1 MPSCIELIRRVIL
14 VAAEAALLYVASR
27 LVFEWVLRA
36 AWGRAPARRLLV
48 GILRAPGNL
57 LHEAS
62 HALGYLLA
70 GYRVRRCVPFFI
82 DREGRGYCQPGRPWL
97 PWAPPWLAT
106 GGAALMPLIA
116 GAVALYW
123 IAIGLGMHTWMSALA
138 TARSWAAAS
147 ELIGRLDLHAW
158 QTWVFLY
165 LALSIGAELA
175 PSEIDLRRSLPALAV
190 GAGVLVA
197 AIAAVSAIEPL
208 ARFRGDLDVWLGWW
222 LSWASSILD
231 FGIVA
236 TVAVGL
242 PAAILAWP
250 LRARRR

>member
-1 MPSCIELIRRVIL
+1 MELIRRVIL

-27 LVFEWVLRA
+27 LIFEWVLRA

-82 DREGRGYCQPGRPWL
+82 DPEGRGYCRPGTPWVA
-97 PWAPPWLAT
+97 WAPPWLAT
-106 GGAALMPLIA
+106 GAAAIMPLIA
-116 GAVALYW
+116 GAAALYW
-123 IAIGLGMHTWMSALA
+123 IAIWLGMHTWMSALA
-138 TARSWAAAS
+138 TARTWAAAS
-147 ELIGRLDLHAW
+147 ELLGQLDFRAW
-158 QTWVFLY
+158 QTWAFLY

-190 GAGVLVA
+190 GALVV
-197 AIAAVSAIEPL
+197 IAVIVAVSGIEPL
-208 ARFRGDLDVWLGWW
+208 ARFRQDLDVGLGWW

-236 TVAVGL
+236 IVVVGL
-242 PAAILAWP
+242 PAAVLAWP
-250 LRARRR
+250 LRGRKR